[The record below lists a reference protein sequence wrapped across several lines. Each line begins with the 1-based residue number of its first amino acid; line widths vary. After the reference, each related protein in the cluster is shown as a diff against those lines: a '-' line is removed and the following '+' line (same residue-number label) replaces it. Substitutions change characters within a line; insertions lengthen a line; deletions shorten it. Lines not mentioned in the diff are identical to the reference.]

1 VPTEVTLIPVDR
13 ANVRPVCDL
22 VLAPGQERFVAPS
35 AVTVAEAAYEP
46 DAWLRAIALDGVPV
60 GVVLLV
66 RDAPDEPYFLV
77 RLMVDAA
84 HQRQGVGAQA
94 VALTLAHLRGL
105 PGEDRVRTSCVPGDG
120 SPLPFYRGLGF
131 TETGEVDDD
140 GESILERGLEAD
152 PRA

>member
-1 VPTEVTLIPVDR
+1 MPAEISLVPVDR
-13 ANVRPVCDL
+13 ENVRPVCDL
-22 VLAPGQERFVAPS
+22 VLAPGQETFVAP
-35 AVTVAEAAYEP
+35 AATTVAEAAYEP

-84 HQRQGVGAQA
+84 YQRRGIGAQA

-105 PGEDRVRTSCVPGDG
+105 SGEDRLRTSCIPGEG

-140 GESILERGLEAD
+140 GERVLERGLEPD
-152 PRA
+152 PRG